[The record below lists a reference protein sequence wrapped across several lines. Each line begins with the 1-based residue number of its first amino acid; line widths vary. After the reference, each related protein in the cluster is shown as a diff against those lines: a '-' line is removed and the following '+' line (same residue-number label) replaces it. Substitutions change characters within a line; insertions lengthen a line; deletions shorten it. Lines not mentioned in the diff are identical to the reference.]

1 MKAREAE
8 LEQAQEVLRQSQKM
22 EAVGQLTGGL
32 AHDFNNLLAGIS
44 GSLDLMQTRIGQGRF
59 NELEHYMAVSDNG
72 VGMIPEVVERAFE
85 PFFTTKPI
93 GLGTGLGLSMIHG
106 FVNQSGGHVRIHSAV
121 GRGTTVTIPSPS
133 PCDC

>member
-8 LEQAQEVLRQSQKM
+8 LEQAQEALRQSQKM
-22 EAVGQLTGGL
+22 DAVGQLTGGL
-32 AHDFNNLLAGIS
+32 ARGFNNLLAGIS

-72 VGMIPEVVERAFE
+72 VGMTPEVVERAFE

-93 GLGTGLGLSMIHG
+93 GLDTGLGLSMIHG
-106 FVNQSGGHVRIHSAV
+106 S
-121 GRGTTVTIPSPS
+121 
-133 PCDC
+133 